1 MDKVNVFFNSL
12 SDLYSLVEV
21 ITAFNELVTAHTEL
35 DRESGTYSLSY
46 CCEDFLSE
54 AHTVFYRTAVLV
66 SSVVE
71 ER

>member
-1 MDKVNVFFNSL
+1 MDQIHIRFDRLCNTNTLFQIISSL
-12 SDLYSLVEV
+12 KK
-21 ITAFNELVTAHTEL
+21 FRTAHTEL

-71 ER
+71 KW